1 MFLFI
6 SHFWGLYKQLIFLGF
21 ILIISIV
28 TYNLIPN
35 FEREQFNPDLVEEI
49 SSGTITTTTINT
61 EENNIVNES
70 GEISEEEEIFQPNLY
85 DSLLINNQTK
95 RIDKNFTSY
104 LIIGSDE
111 RSSNSSASRGNVK
124 GSRAD
129 VIMIAM
135 VDEKSNVS
143 LVSLPRD
150 LLIEDPCTNNIQ
162 RINSSYT
169 NNGCGTN
176 AENLSAVILN
186 ITGLKINN
194 FVKFS
199 FEGFE
204 EIIDSLD
211 GVEICVNET
220 QREGYSFELQEG
232 CNLVN
237 GEIALNWIVSRN
249 TEILDGEKLIDVNGE
264 DISNWKPMPGVSDLT
279 RIEKQQQLILSLIE
293 KINNFESFNSFLD
306 FVNAL
311 ENAFTIDQNIS
322 IVEATNLLWN
332 FRDLDLE
339 NVNKLT
345 VPTYNYITQNGA
357 QVLILDQ
364 NFFEFISS
372 QGLVDW

>member
-1 MFLFI
+1 MKLN
-6 SHFWGLYKQLIFLGF
+6 KQLIFLGF
-21 ILIISIV
+21 IVTISIV
-28 TYNLIPN
+28 AYNLIPN

-49 SSGTITTTTINT
+49 SSGTITTTTIES
-61 EENNIVNES
+61 EENNIVEES
-70 GEISEEEEIFQPNLY
+70 GDISEEEEIFQPNLY

-111 RSSNSSASRGNVK
+111 RSSNSSASRGSVK

-129 VIMIAM
+129 VIMIVM
-135 VDEKSNVS
+135 VDEQSNVS

-204 EIIDSLD
+204 KIIDSLD

-264 DISNWKPMPGVSDLT
+264 DISNWKPMPGVSDLK
-279 RIEKQQQLILSLIE
+279 RIEKQQQLILSLME

-322 IVEATNLLWN
+322 IIEATSLLWD
-332 FRDLDLE
+332 FRELDLE

-345 VPTYNYITQNGA
+345 VPTYNYKTQNGA

-372 QGLVDW
+372 QGLVD

>member
-1 MFLFI
+1 MK
-6 SHFWGLYKQLIFLGF
+6 LYKQLIFLGF

-372 QGLVDW
+372 QGLVD

>member
-1 MFLFI
+1 MK
-6 SHFWGLYKQLIFLGF
+6 LYKQLIFLGF

-249 TEILDGEKLIDVNGE
+249 TEILDGEKLIDLNGE

-372 QGLVDW
+372 QGLVD

>member
-1 MFLFI
+1 MK
-6 SHFWGLYKQLIFLGF
+6 LYKQLIFLGF

-61 EENNIVNES
+61 EENNIVIES

-249 TEILDGEKLIDVNGE
+249 TEILDGEKLIDVNGD

-372 QGLVDW
+372 QGLVD

>member
-1 MFLFI
+1 MKLNKQVI
-6 SHFWGLYKQLIFLGF
+6 LLGL
-21 ILIISIV
+21 IV
-28 TYNLIPN
+28 TVSILAYNLIPN
-35 FEREQFNPDLVEEI
+35 FEREQFNTDIVEEI
-49 SSGTITTTTINT
+49 SSGTITTTTIELEGNSIV
-61 EENNIVNES
+61 EES
-70 GEISEEEEIFQPNLY
+70 KDISEKEEVFQPNLY
-85 DSLLINNQTK
+85 DSLLVNNETK
-95 RIDKNFTSY
+95 RIDSDFTSY

-111 RSSNSSASRGNVK
+111 RSTNSSASRGNVK

-129 VIMIAM
+129 VIMIVM

-211 GVEICVNET
+211 GVEICVSET

-249 TEILDGEKLIDVNGE
+249 TEILDGEKLIDKNGE

-279 RIEKQQQLILSLIE
+279 RIEKQQRLILSLMA
-293 KINNFESFNSFLD
+293 KINNFESFNSFLN

-322 IVEATNLLWN
+322 IIEATNLLWD
-332 FRDLDLE
+332 FRALDFE

-345 VPTYNYITQNGA
+345 VPTYNYETQNGA

-372 QGLVDW
+372 KGLID

>member
-1 MFLFI
+1 MKLN
-6 SHFWGLYKQLIFLGF
+6 KQLIFLGF
-21 ILIISIV
+21 IVTISIV
-28 TYNLIPN
+28 AYNLIPN

-49 SSGTITTTTINT
+49 SSGTITTTTENT
-61 EENNIVNES
+61 EENNIVKES
-70 GEISEEEEIFQPNLY
+70 VDISEEEEIFQPNLY

-129 VIMIAM
+129 VIMIVM

-232 CNLVN
+232 CNLVK

-279 RIEKQQQLILSLIE
+279 RIEKQQQLILSLID

-345 VPTYNYITQNGA
+345 VPTYNYTTQNGA

-372 QGLVDW
+372 QGLID

>member
-1 MFLFI
+1 MK
-6 SHFWGLYKQLIFLGF
+6 LYKQLIFLGF

-61 EENNIVNES
+61 EENNIVIES

-169 NNGCGTN
+169 NNGCGTD

-372 QGLVDW
+372 QGLVD

>member
-1 MFLFI
+1 MK
-6 SHFWGLYKQLIFLGF
+6 LYKQLIFLGF

-169 NNGCGTN
+169 NNGCGTD

-372 QGLVDW
+372 QGLVD

>member
-1 MFLFI
+1 MK
-6 SHFWGLYKQLIFLGF
+6 LYKQLIFLGF

-70 GEISEEEEIFQPNLY
+70 GDISEEEEIFQPNLY

-129 VIMIAM
+129 VIMIVM

-249 TEILDGEKLIDVNGE
+249 TEILDGEKLIDVNGD

-372 QGLVDW
+372 QGLVD

>member
-1 MFLFI
+1 MKLN
-6 SHFWGLYKQLIFLGF
+6 KQLIFLGF

-220 QREGYSFELQEG
+220 QREGYSFELQAG

-372 QGLVDW
+372 QGLVD

>member
-1 MFLFI
+1 MK
-6 SHFWGLYKQLIFLGF
+6 LYKQLIFLGF

-186 ITGLKINN
+186 ITGLKMNN

-372 QGLVDW
+372 QGLVD

>member
-1 MFLFI
+1 MK
-6 SHFWGLYKQLIFLGF
+6 LYKQLIFLGF
-21 ILIISIV
+21 ILSISIV
-28 TYNLIPN
+28 TYNIIPN

-61 EENNIVNES
+61 DENNIVIES

-249 TEILDGEKLIDVNGE
+249 TEILDGEKLIDVNGD

-372 QGLVDW
+372 QGLVD

>member
-1 MFLFI
+1 MKLN
-6 SHFWGLYKQLIFLGF
+6 KQLIFLGF
-21 ILIISIV
+21 IVTISIV
-28 TYNLIPN
+28 AYNLIPN

-49 SSGTITTTTINT
+49 SSGTITTTTNNT
-61 EENNIVNES
+61 EENNIVKES
-70 GEISEEEEIFQPNLY
+70 GDISEEEEIFQPNLY

-129 VIMIAM
+129 VIMIVM

-143 LVSLPRD
+143 IVSLPRD

-232 CNLVN
+232 CNLVK

-279 RIEKQQQLILSLIE
+279 RIEKQQLILSLIE

-339 NVNKLT
+339 KVNKLT
-345 VPTYNYITQNGA
+345 VPTYNYTTQNGA

-372 QGLVDW
+372 QGLVD

>member
-1 MFLFI
+1 MK
-6 SHFWGLYKQLIFLGF
+6 LYKQLIFLGF

-129 VIMIAM
+129 VIMIVM

-249 TEILDGEKLIDVNGE
+249 TEILDGEKLIDVNGD

-372 QGLVDW
+372 QGLVD

>member
-1 MFLFI
+1 MKLN
-6 SHFWGLYKQLIFLGF
+6 KQILFLGF
-21 ILIISIV
+21 IVTISIIA
-28 TYNLIPN
+28 YNLIPN

-129 VIMIAM
+129 VIMIVM

-249 TEILDGEKLIDVNGE
+249 TEILDGEKLIDVNGD

-372 QGLVDW
+372 QGLVD